1 MLRGSREGGTVEKRA
16 WMTIGAGVVLSAL
29 LLGVSGC
36 TDPGAAESPAVA
48 PVAAAEATP
57 SPIPT
62 PVVPAYVADQN
73 AVALAA
79 SVHGMVASLD
89 GFASPE
95 SKAGLEDA
103 VTRLDL
109 DLAAADASVG
119 VAATATS
126 TPGASPGAGA
136 TTGAGDRVL
145 PPGGWNQLVAL
156 DSSTV
161 LQALD
166 AARVHVIA
174 TSSRVLNAE
183 TPNAEQGVR
192 DTLYLAVVE
201 QQNTPAATADTA
213 RLVGELVA
221 KSRAAQVSQQAWV
234 DEQARLAAQP
244 SGGGS
249 SDGGGGGGETGTGSI
264 TFTWV
269 DGWDAAK
276 KELEDSV
283 QANIDKWR
291 AEHPLCMADGQGCT
305 PN

>member
-36 TDPGAAESPAVA
+36 ADPGAAQSPAVE

-57 SPIPT
+57 TPT
-62 PVVPAYVADQN
+62 LVVPAYVADQN

-79 SVHGMVASLD
+79 SVHGMVAALD

-95 SKAGLEDA
+95 SKVGLEDA

-119 VAATATS
+119 AAATVTAT
-126 TPGASPGAGA
+126 PGAGA
-136 TTGAGDRVL
+136 GAGDRVL

-156 DSSTV
+156 DSSAV

-221 KSRAAQVSQQAWV
+221 KSRAAQASQQAWV

-244 SGGGS
+244 SGSGSGDGG
-249 SDGGGGGGETGTGSI
+249 GGGGGGETGTGSP

-283 QANIDKWR
+283 QANIEKWR

-305 PN
+305 PD

>member
-1 MLRGSREGGTVEKRA
+1 
-16 WMTIGAGVVLSAL
+16 MTIGAGVVLSAL

-36 TDPGAAESPAVA
+36 TDPGAAESPAVE

-57 SPIPT
+57 TPTAT

-79 SVHGMVASLD
+79 SVHGMVAALD

-95 SKAGLEDA
+95 SKVGLEDA

-109 DLAAADASVG
+109 DLAAADASIG
-119 VAATATS
+119 AATATATA
-126 TPGASPGAGA
+126 TPGTSPSPSTSTSPSPSATAS
-136 TTGAGDRVL
+136 TSDRVL

-156 DSSTV
+156 DSSAV

-221 KSRAAQVSQQAWV
+221 KSRAAQASQQAWV

-244 SGGGS
+244 SGSGSGDGG
-249 SDGGGGGGETGTGSI
+249 GGGGGGETGTGSP

-283 QANIDKWR
+283 QANIEKWR

-305 PN
+305 PD